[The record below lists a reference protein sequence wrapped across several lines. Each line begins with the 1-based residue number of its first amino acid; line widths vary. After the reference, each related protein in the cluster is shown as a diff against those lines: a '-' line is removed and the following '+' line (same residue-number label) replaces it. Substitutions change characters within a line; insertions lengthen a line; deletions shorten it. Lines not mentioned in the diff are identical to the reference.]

1 MLFGRRWRDSG
12 RNDAV
17 AARKIR
23 LRRIFEDSHE
33 QAWRVLKRL
42 GVPAERLDDAVQQV
56 FLITA
61 ERLDDIVPG
70 RERAFVYGVALH
82 HARNVRRRAWREV
95 LGSEDSEPDQYATAG
110 PSPEALLDQKQCAA
124 ICTEVLETMDAPLRE
139 VFVLFEIE
147 GLKMHE
153 IADVVG
159 IPAGTVAS
167 RLRRARSV
175 FRARVT
181 NWGSLPLAAEGGL

>member
-1 MLFGRRWRDSG
+1 MLFGRKRRERARES
-12 RNDAV
+12 AI
-17 AARKIR
+17 AARKLR

-61 ERLDDIVPG
+61 ERLDDIIPG

-95 LGSEDSEPDQYATAG
+95 LGSEPDQCATSG
-110 PSPEALLDQKQCAA
+110 PTPEVLVDQKQCAA
-124 ICTEVLETMDAPLRE
+124 ICNRVLEGMDASLRE

-167 RLRRARSV
+167 RLRRARQV
-175 FRARVT
+175 FRARVA
-181 NWGSLPLAAEGGL
+181 NWGNLPLAAEGGV

>member
-1 MLFGRRWRDSG
+1 MLFGRRRHDQT
-12 RNDAV
+12 REDAL
-17 AARKIR
+17 AARKLR
-23 LRRIFEDSHE
+23 LRRIFEDSHA

-95 LGSEDSEPDQYATAG
+95 LGSEPDHCATMG
-110 PSPEALLDQKQCAA
+110 PSPEALVDQRECAA
-124 ICTEVLETMDAPLRE
+124 ICHEVLQGMDPPLRE

-153 IADVVG
+153 IAGVVG

-167 RLRRARSV
+167 RLRRARQV
-175 FRARVT
+175 FRARVAS
-181 NWGSLPLAAEGGL
+181 WGNLPLAAEGGV